1 MTHKD
6 KSSASG
12 DVLIQ
17 GNKTW
22 LHGGRAGRHD
32 INISKSVITIKVGYH
47 NVVLNRAAFRLYI
60 YMLTSQVNEAILR
73 ERYTRSRIGK
83 TSLMLWLLIEHH
95 CIMHVSETPA
105 YTCRWQN
112 TASKCRKSRKMLQ
125 DSLATNRISYCI
137 VSGTQLAVQVSCL
150 GQTKPWVNHVQYGIS
165 FMRH

>member
-1 MTHKD
+1 MTPKD

-22 LHGGRAGRHD
+22 LHVGRAGRHV

-95 CIMHVSETPA
+95 CIMDVSETPA
-105 YTCRWQN
+105 NTCR
-112 TASKCRKSRKMLQ
+112 
-125 DSLATNRISYCI
+125 
-137 VSGTQLAVQVSCL
+137 
-150 GQTKPWVNHVQYGIS
+150 
-165 FMRH
+165 